1 MEATIIFGVYFYY
14 FYHNNNLKTSILDEI
29 ENK

>member
-14 FYHNNNLKTSILDEI
+14 FYYNNNLKTSILDEI